1 MYELVKFSNL
11 KSMKLLL
18 FTLAL
23 VPSICSA
30 QLVFE
35 VNSPAEEIGVFPC
48 MAGEDSGWSNSPN
61 LYQNGNWFSDTL
73 VLADDGA
80 IGSACSSLNNSIT
93 SNFALFHRSGC
104 SLGQSLLNAQN
115 AGATGAIVIDS
126 VDGRPLPFDSDGLSS
141 SITIPFVIISRGK
154 GDSLIQRIAENENV
168 LVSFGD
174 KTGINNTD
182 VGIYKEFSLWSR
194 YGVFPF
200 EYYLLPD
207 DHFGTWVYNHGNTD
221 VNNLQVKLWFY
232 HNVSNLQHNQEVIS
246 LPFDLTAG
254 DSTFINFDFEYD
266 HMSAGDNI
274 SQASPLNYG
283 YELIG
288 LVDNDTLDNK
298 ISQLLYS
305 EDKLISNSFAPSI
318 YNTDFSEVDYFIEG
332 SDLAYDSIG
341 YCVYMPI
348 KIYPQ
353 NQYSAHLCNAIV
365 PMANGDPGAE
375 ELVMIQ
381 DIIIDNQQAT
391 FDNFYDNGYYYVGNL
406 NDTVYS
412 DYYLF
417 NQQPVTQSTD
427 IVVSIQTSD
436 ATELGFSSDMYH
448 DEQIRQGYLPTYF
461 RKAVFSTSSTY
472 EAQYILT
479 PIISFDMWYYPFCLY
494 NSLEEIDN
502 SEVSVFPN
510 PATNELSIIS
520 SERMATITIY
530 DLFGKLVSTYLGSHS
545 FEKSIDLKKL
555 NSGCYLLEVTNENG
569 QKNVLRFIK
578 H

>member
-1 MYELVKFSNL
+1 
-11 KSMKLLL
+11 MKLLL

-35 VNSPAEEIGVFPC
+35 VNSPAEESGVFPC
-48 MAGEDSGWSNSPN
+48 MAGEDSEWSNSPD

-73 VLADDGA
+73 VLADDGVL
-80 IGSACSSLNNSIT
+80 GSACSSLNNSIT

-154 GDSLIQRIAENENV
+154 GDSLIQRITENENV

-200 EYYLLPD
+200 GYYFLPD

-232 HNVSNLQHNQEVIS
+232 HNVSNPQHNQEVLS
-246 LPFDLTAG
+246 LPFDLITG

-266 HMSAGDNI
+266 HI
-274 SQASPLNYG
+274 SNGHSIYEASPLNYG

-288 LVDNDTLDNK
+288 IVDNDTLDNK

-305 EDKLISNSFAPSI
+305 EEKLISNSFSPSI
-318 YNTDFSEVDYFIEG
+318 YNTDFSEIDYFIEG
-332 SDLAYDSIG
+332 SDLGYDSIG

-348 KIYPQ
+348 KIKPQ
-353 NQYSAHLCNAIV
+353 NLYPAHLCNPIV

-375 ELVMIQ
+375 ESVMIQ
-381 DIIIDNQQAT
+381 DIIIGNQQAT
-391 FDNFYDNGYYYVGNL
+391 FDNYYDGDYYYVGNL

-412 DYYLF
+412 HYYLF
-417 NQQPVTQSTD
+417 NQQPITQNTD
-427 IVVSIQTSD
+427 IVVSIQTSSS
-436 ATELGFSSDMYH
+436 TELGFSSDMYH

-479 PIISFDMWYYPFCLY
+479 PIISFDMWYYPFCIY

-502 SEVSVFPN
+502 SGVSTFPN
-510 PATNELSIIS
+510 PATNELSITS
-520 SERMATITIY
+520 TERMVTITIY
-530 DLFGKLVSTYLGSHS
+530 DLFGKQVTSDVIGQELETTLNI
-545 FEKSIDLKKL
+545 EKL
-555 NSGCYLLEVTNENG
+555 NPGCYLLEVTNEIG

-578 H
+578 N